1 MFCRIRSVVAL
12 GCALAVVHFAGIGT
26 SLFPAHPPSPGQN
39 PAKTLEKAPAPTRPL
54 RRTSFEAPAP
64 SQAQNRPISR
74 SSKAPANS
82 PPAQAA
88 PSTLPQT
95 SLSQPLVFR
104 NQIVFDQQFMNVEAF
119 RFLVPKDWAFSG
131 GITWNFNKNPPE
143 PFTIYTVTSPDGR
156 SVIQQFPRVNL
167 FWSQN
172 QMSQATYV
180 QLGSTIMQPIGAIDF
195 LQRVFIPQA
204 RPGVADIKV
213 LEAQPLPA
221 LAQYALQISNM
232 TLNLFGQISPF
243 NFTYDNRA
251 EAGRVQVEYTENGQ
265 RVIEDF
271 TATLNYFIANMPTM
285 SGMYVP
291 DISWSASVT
300 SFRAPAAEMPSK
312 VRMFQISIYSRYDN
326 PAFNVGYTRMCA
338 IITREKLRQ
347 QQAIFARYQQ
357 IRQTLA
363 ECDDIIMQVYQNR
376 SASFDRMF
384 DNYSQAL
391 RGVDTYVDPVNNWNI
406 ELPTGYGNA
415 WTNGTD
421 YVFSDSPSY
430 NPNIGGPGGNW
441 TQMNRKR

>member
-1 MFCRIRSVVAL
+1 MLSRIRRAGTSMVGITTVLIITGSLHSAPL
-12 GCALAVVHFAGIGT
+12 LAV
-26 SLFPAHPPSPGQN
+26 GQN
-39 PAKTLEKAPAPTRPL
+39 PAESQEIAPPPAQPL
-54 RRTSFEAPAP
+54 PRAQFEAPAP
-64 SQAQNRPISR
+64 SQAAFRPQIPSPAAGPASR
-74 SSKAPANS
+74 P
-82 PPAQAA
+82 A
-88 PSTLPQT
+88 PSEQAP
-95 SLSQPLVFR
+95 SKPAPSSQPLVFR
-104 NQIVFDQQFMNVEAF
+104 NQVVFDQQFMNMEAF
-119 RFLVPKDWAFSG
+119 RFLVPKDWNFSG
-131 GITWNFNKNPPE
+131 GITWNFAKNPPE
-143 PFTIYTVTSPDGR
+143 PFTIYSVTSPDGH

-172 QMSQATYV
+172 QMSVATYV
-180 QLGSTIMQPIGAIDF
+180 QLGATIMQPVAAIDF

-204 RPGVADIKV
+204 RPGVTDIKV

-221 LAQYALQISNM
+221 LAQYSLQISNM

-243 NFTYDNRA
+243 NLTYENRA
-251 EAGRVQVEYTENGQ
+251 DSGRVQVEYVQSGR

-285 SGMYVP
+285 SGVYVP

-300 SFRAPAAEMPSK
+300 SFRAPAEEMPAK
-312 VRMFQISIYSRYDN
+312 VRMFQISLYSRHDN
-326 PAFNVGYTRMCA
+326 PSFNVGYTRMCA

-357 IRQTLA
+357 IRKTLA
-363 ECDDIIMQVYQNR
+363 ECDDIIMQVYQNK

-406 ELPTGYGNA
+406 ELPTGYDNA
-415 WTNGTD
+415 WTNGSD

-430 NPNIGGPGGNW
+430 NPNVSAGGNW
-441 TQMNRKR
+441 TQMTRRR

>member
-1 MFCRIRSVVAL
+1 MYFRNR
-12 GCALAVVHFAGIGT
+12 GIGT
-26 SLFPAHPPSPGQN
+26 FGIILAIVLLAGLSLYSAHLLAPWQN
-39 PAKTLEKAPAPTRPL
+39 PAKTREIAPPPPQPL
-54 RRTSFEAPAP
+54 PSARFEAPAL
-64 SQAQNRPISR
+64 SQAVFRPQIPP
-74 SSKAPANS
+74 SSAEPAS
-82 PPAQAA
+82 LPTAAKQA
-88 PSTLPQT
+88 PSKPAPP
-95 SLSQPLVFR
+95 SQPLVFR
-104 NQIVFDQQFMNVEAF
+104 NQVVFDQQFMNMEAF
-119 RFLVPKDWAFSG
+119 RFLVPKDWNFSG
-131 GITWNFNKNPPE
+131 GITWNFTKNPPE
-143 PFTIYTVTSPDGR
+143 PFTIYTVTSPDGS

-172 QMSQATYV
+172 QMSVATYV
-180 QLGSTIMQPIGAIDF
+180 QLGATIMQPVGAIDF

-204 RPGVADIKV
+204 RPGVTGFKV

-221 LAQYALQISNM
+221 LAQYSLQISNM

-251 EAGRVQVEYTENGQ
+251 DSGRVQVEYVQNGR

-291 DISWSASVT
+291 DISWSASIT
-300 SFRAPAAEMPSK
+300 SFRAPAEEMPAK
-312 VRMFQISIYSRYDN
+312 VRMFQISLYSRYDN
-326 PAFNVGYTRMCA
+326 PSFNVGYTRMCA

-363 ECDDIIMQVYQNR
+363 ECDDIIMQVYQNK

-406 ELPTGYGNA
+406 ELPTGYDNA

-430 NPNIGGPGGNW
+430 NPNVSTGGSW
-441 TQMNRKR
+441 TQMTRRR